1 MTQPPLILT
10 GIAPIAERYSGIL
23 LDLWGTVHDG
33 FKPLPGALEAMAAL
47 KQQGARILII
57 SNAPRRSH
65 SVVDKMDEIGIPQKL
80 YDAVLSSGEAAYRAL
95 AKRDEP
101 WHARLG
107 SNVFLLAPEGDDSVL
122 ERLPLTRVDNL
133 AAADFIVAVG
143 SYRREDTLDDYADFL
158 AEARERGLP
167 MICAN
172 PDRVVLRGKSK
183 EICAGAI
190 VERYAELGGDVY
202 FHGKPHAPIYE
213 LGLQLL
219 GIDDPKKLLAIGD
232 SLHTDVAGAGAAG
245 IDAVFVTSGIYADRL
260 GTKPFEAP
268 DADRLSAL
276 YEEENV
282 RPVAAVPAFRW

>member
-10 GIAPIAERYSGIL
+10 GIAPVAERYSGIL

-33 FKPLPGALEAMAAL
+33 FKPLPGAIEAMGAL
-47 KQQGARILII
+47 KQQGARILLI

-65 SVVDKMDEIGIPQKL
+65 SVVDKLDEIGIPQKL
-80 YDAVLSSGEAAYRAL
+80 YDAVLSSGEAVHRAL

-107 SNVFLLAPEGDDSVL
+107 ERVFLLAPEGDDSVL
-122 ERLPLTRVDNL
+122 ERLPLTRVDSL
-133 AAADFIVAVG
+133 ASADFIVAVG
-143 SYRREDTLDDYADFL
+143 AYRREDTVDDYADFL
-158 AEARERGLP
+158 ADARDRGLP

-172 PDRVVLRGKSK
+172 PDRVVLRGKNR

-202 FHGKPHAPIYE
+202 FHGKPHAPIYQ

-219 GIDDPKKLLAIGD
+219 AVDDPKQVLAIGD
-232 SLHTDVAGAGAAG
+232 SLHTDVAGATAAG
-245 IDAVFVTSGIYADRL
+245 IDSVFVTSGIYADRL
-260 GTKPFEAP
+260 ETRPFEAP
-268 DADRLSAL
+268 DPDRLSTL
-276 YEEENV
+276 YENEGAM
-282 RPVAAVPAFRW
+282 PIAAIPAFRW